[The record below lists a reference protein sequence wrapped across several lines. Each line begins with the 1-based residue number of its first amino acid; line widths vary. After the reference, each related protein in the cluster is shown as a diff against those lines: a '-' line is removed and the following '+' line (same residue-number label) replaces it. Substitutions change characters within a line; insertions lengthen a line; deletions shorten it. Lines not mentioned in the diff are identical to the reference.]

1 MSSPLD
7 PLAGTV
13 GTLREL
19 WSEERIEGA
28 DGARLVEINNL
39 LGQARRQLDAATTKV
54 AAEIARQSRPELG
67 SDSLAKQNG
76 FRNANNLLSS
86 TLGTTNGEA
95 FKLVQVGEAT
105 APRLLLTGDT
115 APAKHPHVAEAL
127 SRGRIGTPAA
137 AAIIGLLDR
146 VALRAGVEELD
157 AAEKTLVEQ
166 APGLSVDQLGK
177 LIRRAEAYL
186 DPDGVEPRE
195 EELRAQRFFRY
206 REDASG
212 ALVFNG
218 KADPEHG
225 APIVAV
231 LQAMTS
237 AELGAQRAA
246 DASGDPDAPRRTVAM
261 IQLDALT
268 RICEHILSCDTPDI
282 PLAGAT
288 VIVRLS
294 LEDLEAGTGHAMID
308 GLSTPISI
316 CTARRMAADGGII
329 PMVLGSDSEILDWGR
344 EKRLFTKAQRRAL
357 CERDGGCAACG
368 AVVGI
373 TKAHHIKWWARHHGT
388 TDLVNGVLLCE
399 TCHHQIHDNGWD
411 IRIVGVGT
419 DATVWFIPPAHV
431 DRHRTPRLG
440 GRRRFDYTPA
450 A

>member
-225 APIVAV
+225 APHRG
-231 LQAMTS
+231 
-237 AELGAQRAA
+237 GAA
-246 DASGDPDAPRRTVAM
+246 GDDFGRT
-261 IQLDALT
+261 
-268 RICEHILSCDTPDI
+268 
-282 PLAGAT
+282 
-288 VIVRLS
+288 
-294 LEDLEAGTGHAMID
+294 
-308 GLSTPISI
+308 
-316 CTARRMAADGGII
+316 
-329 PMVLGSDSEILDWGR
+329 
-344 EKRLFTKAQRRAL
+344 RRA
-357 CERDGGCAACG
+357 ES
-368 AVVGI
+368 
-373 TKAHHIKWWARHHGT
+373 
-388 TDLVNGVLLCE
+388 
-399 TCHHQIHDNGWD
+399 
-411 IRIVGVGT
+411 
-419 DATVWFIPPAHV
+419 
-431 DRHRTPRLG
+431 
-440 GRRRFDYTPA
+440 GRCFRRP
-450 A
+450 